1 MKQPKN
7 SSSGKFK
14 RQPRN
19 HPITVLL
26 NDSELRTITRYC
38 ERYKY
43 RNRSDMIRQTLI
55 RAILKRQD
63 KDSPT
68 LFD

>member
-1 MKQPKN
+1 MKQQKN

-55 RAILKRQD
+55 RAILKRLD

>member
-1 MKQPKN
+1 MAEPSHNKPRRR
-7 SSSGKFK
+7 

-19 HPITVLL
+19 HRVTDML
-26 NDSELRTITRYC
+26 NDSEMRVLQRYLH
-38 ERYKY
+38 RYDVS
-43 RNRSDMIRQTLI
+43 NRSRLI
-55 RAILKRQD
+55 REALMRNILARFD

>member
-1 MKQPKN
+1 MKN
-7 SSSGKFK
+7 RSSSGKFK

-19 HPITVLL
+19 HPIKVLL
-26 NDSELRTITRYC
+26 NDSEMRTITRYC

-43 RNRSDMIRQTLI
+43 ANRSEMIRQTLM
-55 RAILKRQD
+55 RTILKRFD

>member
-1 MKQPKN
+1 MKQRN
-7 SSSGKFK
+7 SSSGKFR

-19 HPITVLL
+19 HPVTVLL
-26 NDSELRTITRYC
+26 NDSEMRTIERYC
-38 ERYKY
+38 ERYKH
-43 RNRSDMIRQTLI
+43 RNRSEMIRQVLM
-55 RAILKRQD
+55 RSILKRFD

>member
-1 MKQPKN
+1 MKTPAVHKAKKQP
-7 SSSGKFK
+7 
-14 RQPRN
+14 RRN
-19 HPITVLL
+19 RISIML
-26 NDSELRTITRYC
+26 NDSELRTVTRYC

-43 RNRSDMIRQTLI
+43 RNRSDMIRQTLLG
-55 RAILKRQD
+55 AILKRFD

>member
-1 MKQPKN
+1 MKQKN
-7 SSSGKFK
+7 PSSGKFK
-14 RQPRN
+14 RQPRI

-38 ERYKY
+38 ERYKFA
-43 RNRSDMIRQTLI
+43 NRSAMVRQTLMK
-55 RAILKRQD
+55 AILHKLD

>member
-1 MKQPKN
+1 MKQKN
-7 SSSGKFK
+7 SSSGKFR

-19 HPITVLL
+19 HPVTVLL
-26 NDSELRTITRYC
+26 NDSEMRTIERYC

-43 RNRSDMIRQTLI
+43 HNRSEMIRQVLMRT
-55 RAILKRQD
+55 ILKRFD

>member
-1 MKQPKN
+1 MKQRN
-7 SSSGKFK
+7 SSSGKFR

-19 HPITVLL
+19 HPVTVLL
-26 NDSELRTITRYC
+26 NDSEMRTIERYC

-43 RNRSDMIRQTLI
+43 RNRSEMIRQVLM
-55 RAILKRQD
+55 RSILKRFD
-63 KDSPT
+63 NDSPT

>member
-1 MKQPKN
+1 MKKRN

-26 NDSELRTITRYC
+26 NDSELRTITHYC
-38 ERYKY
+38 SRYKF
-43 RNRSDMIRQTLI
+43 RNRSDMVRQTLLK
-55 RAILKRQD
+55 AILRRIE